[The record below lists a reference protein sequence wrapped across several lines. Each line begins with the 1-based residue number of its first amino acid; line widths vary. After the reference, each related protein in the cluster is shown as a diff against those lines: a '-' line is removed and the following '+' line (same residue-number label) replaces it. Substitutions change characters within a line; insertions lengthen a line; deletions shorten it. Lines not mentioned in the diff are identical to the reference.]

1 MKQKI
6 LKLLAAPALLL
17 AAGITLSGCVKDI
30 DGTNANYEEK
40 KQEITDN
47 LGTVDAAWT
56 GYVALNSGYT
66 IDRAGKQSHIS
77 IVIDSANKLDMT
89 TVDSA
94 ITIYKLKDN
103 TDNANY
109 YLMHDGELVK
119 SLVST
124 NSEGKKLNYNPNN
137 YDDNGDPIYEQGI
150 RTYLNYDVDT
160 ESVTTDTIAV
170 IVDATKLKDVFGNLV
185 LNLDENYRAGQE
197 SDSWIRYIS
206 VSRDKD
212 GNSTTALSGVDEN
225 FRYPFMPIDPTSIS
239 GIMDNAT
246 GKVTFT
252 IDALTVNEAGD
263 AYDET
268 LAPTMKQSFVLR
280 TKGLEEAAYKDVA
293 LDWAYEAGQYKATTE
308 VLPYGTQYSLVEI
321 MTSFTSPEWITKVY
335 GHPAFTDFYPAGAK
349 EEIDSGESD
358 VITEQPDYIIDN
370 PAHPANSG
378 DSWTVGP
385 YDEDDVIDYQNGLL
399 HVARSSTGN
408 SKWISGYYDNQ
419 GIYHSGHYEYYY
431 YYKWEIT
438 PETGVK
444 LKTYDDFIVVGD
456 NYNKLETEISYV
468 KNSDDTIRT
477 IYINLKNV
485 VNGYTPTLWVGSGT
499 ILEENTAYPK
509 QVKFGTPFKNILM
522 GDASGYIPL
531 SND

>member
-30 DGTNANYEEK
+30 DGTNANYGEK

-47 LGTVDAAWT
+47 LGTADAAWT
-56 GYVALNSGYT
+56 GYVECW
-66 IDRAGKQSHIS
+66 AGNIGQAQKQSNITLEIYS
-77 IVIDSANKLDMT
+77 PTKLDMT

-94 ITIYKLKDN
+94 ITFYKLKAN
-103 TDNANY
+103 TDNASY
-109 YLMHDGELVK
+109 YPMRDGELAKEQVGTT
-119 SLVST
+119 VSESWRDYAQ
-124 NSEGKKLNYNPNN
+124 NGGNN
-137 YDDNGDPIYEQGI
+137 EKGLQTVIK
-150 RTYLNYDVDT
+150 YDVNT
-160 ESVTTDTIAV
+160 ESVTTNKIAV
-170 IVDATKLKDVFGNLV
+170 IVDATKLKDVFGNFV
-185 LNLDENYRAGQE
+185 LNLDENYKSGQE
-197 SDSWIRYIS
+197 SDSWIKYIG

-225 FRYPFMPIDPTSIS
+225 FRYPFMPIDPTSVS
-239 GIMDNAT
+239 GNMDNTT

-252 IDALTVNEAGD
+252 IDAFTVNEAGD

-308 VLPYGTQYSLVEI
+308 VLPYGTKYSLVEI

-349 EEIDSGESD
+349 EQIDSGESN

-370 PAHPANSG
+370 PTTPG
-378 DSWTVGP
+378 EWTVKA
-385 YDEDDVIDYQNGLL
+385 YDKDVVIGYQNGLL
-399 HVARSSTGN
+399 HVTRIYD
-408 SKWISGYYDNQ
+408 SKLISGYWDDEGY
-419 GIYHSGHYEYYY
+419 YHSSYYVA

-444 LKTYDDFIVVGD
+444 LKTYDDFIVTGD
-456 NYNKLETEISYV
+456 NYNKLETVISYV

-477 IYINLKNV
+477 IYIELKNV
-485 VNGYTPTLWVGSGT
+485 VTGFTPKLWVGSGT
-499 ILEENTAYPK
+499 TLEENTAYPK
-509 QVKFGTPFKNILM
+509 QLKFGSPYKDILM

>member
-30 DGTNANYEEK
+30 DGTNANYGEK

-47 LGTVDAAWT
+47 LGTADAAWT
-56 GYVALNSGYT
+56 GYVECW
-66 IDRAGKQSHIS
+66 AGNIGQAQKQSNITLEIYS
-77 IVIDSANKLDMT
+77 PTKLDMT

-94 ITIYKLKDN
+94 ITFYKLKAN
-103 TDNANY
+103 TDNASY
-109 YLMHDGELVK
+109 YPMRDGELAKEQVGTT
-119 SLVST
+119 VSESWRDYAQ
-124 NSEGKKLNYNPNN
+124 NGGNN
-137 YDDNGDPIYEQGI
+137 EKGLQTVIK
-150 RTYLNYDVDT
+150 YDVNT
-160 ESVTTDTIAV
+160 ESVTTNKIAV
-170 IVDATKLKDVFGNLV
+170 IVDATKLKDVFGNFV
-185 LNLDENYRAGQE
+185 LNLDENYKSGQE
-197 SDSWIRYIS
+197 SDSWIKYIG

-225 FRYPFMPIDPTSIS
+225 FRYPFMPIDPTSVS
-239 GIMDNAT
+239 GNMDNTT

-252 IDALTVNEAGD
+252 IDAFTVNEAGD

-308 VLPYGTQYSLVEI
+308 VLPYGTKYSLVEI

-349 EEIDSGESD
+349 EQIDSGESN

-370 PAHPANSG
+370 PTTPG
-378 DSWTVGP
+378 EWTVKA
-385 YDEDDVIDYQNGLL
+385 YDKDVVIGYQNGLL
-399 HVARSSTGN
+399 HVTRIYD
-408 SKWISGYYDNQ
+408 SKLISGYWDDEGY
-419 GIYHSGHYEYYY
+419 YHSSYYVA

-444 LKTYDDFIVVGD
+444 LKTYDDFIVTGD
-456 NYNKLETEISYV
+456 NYNKLETVISYV

-477 IYINLKNV
+477 IYIELKNV
-485 VNGYTPTLWVGSGT
+485 VTGFTPKLWVGSGT
-499 ILEENTAYPK
+499 TLEENTAYPK
-509 QVKFGTPFKNILM
+509 QVKFGSPFKDSLM
-522 GDASGYIPL
+522 GDASGYVPL
-531 SND
+531 TID